1 VVPQS
6 TRLRNEASRDSH
18 DAPMAGHFG
27 VRRTLARLRIR
38 FWWRGMAADT
48 QAYCESCIKCQTRK
62 SGTKAPGTEYH
73 VVEYPVRR
81 WEAVNVDFVSGLPM
95 TVNGNDAVFTVTDR
109 VTKMVHLV
117 ALGFN
122 CSTVAVVARL
132 FCDHVLKHH
141 GMPLQ
146 ITGDRDPRF
155 TAALWMELCDL
166 LGVEAAMTQHTIPKG
181 TEAQNAPTEP
191 WRRTCV
197 CAAISTEQTGM
208 SSWRRQ
214 SMR

>member
-1 VVPQS
+1 LRSGGEEPTFLSQVREQAVKDKAYQELLAKTPEDRVWTHRGGLLRRRDAGRIQLVVPQS

-155 TAALWMELCDL
+155 TAAL
-166 LGVEAAMTQHTIPKG
+166 
-181 TEAQNAPTEP
+181 
-191 WRRTCV
+191 
-197 CAAISTEQTGM
+197 
-208 SSWRRQ
+208 
-214 SMR
+214 